1 MVQSKEKEKG
11 IVEEQEEEIVVDE
24 AVGQGEEPEEAT
36 DGEEGAPAEGLSEER
51 VGEEPT
57 GTMSNGVSCTSVIC
71 GTFKRKVTLNLLENA
86 DNGPL
91 GRYSRAVL
99 GVSIPECPLV
109 TGGWTP
115 GRRFRT
121 RAARE
126 TAVSQLRGLA
136 PPVLQ
141 PAVGCRR
148 SGRLAGRR

>member
-1 MVQSKEKEKG
+1 MK
-11 IVEEQEEEIVVDE
+11 
-24 AVGQGEEPEEAT
+24 
-36 DGEEGAPAEGLSEER
+36 
-51 VGEEPT
+51 
-57 GTMSNGVSCTSVIC
+57 CTKQTKTINCYGFSA
-71 GTFKRKVTLNLLENA
+71 LNLLENA

-99 GVSIPECPLV
+99 GVSIPECP